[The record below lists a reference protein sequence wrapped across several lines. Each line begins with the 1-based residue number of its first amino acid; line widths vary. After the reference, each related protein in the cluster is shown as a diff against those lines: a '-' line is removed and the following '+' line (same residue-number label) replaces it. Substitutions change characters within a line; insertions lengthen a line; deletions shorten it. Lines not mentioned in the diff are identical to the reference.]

1 MSDLTQF
8 RDHARFMA
16 SREHAEGCAPALSS
30 RSRAH
35 RGVQKWCGNR
45 GAHAEHE
52 WTGHSPLYADR
63 EVTWRCAG
71 RCSGC
76 VTDAERALWTQ
87 LADEIDAYLQQIEV
101 AMEPLFDLTKGA

>member
-45 GAHAEHE
+45 GAHDEHE
-52 WTGHSPLYADR
+52 WTGNTRFGGLD
-63 EVTWRCAG
+63 VTWWCAG

-76 VTDAERALWTQ
+76 VSDAERDLWTR
-87 LADEIDAYLQQIEV
+87 LADEIDAYLKPADDDQEL
-101 AMEPLFDLTKGA
+101 PL